1 MRLYGGNPVQKFE
14 IEVWEAEYIE
24 RSSFQLSTTWRFK
37 SLLEFEQDLGKIKNI
52 YICVKAEGISQLAR
66 HKNE

>member
-1 MRLYGGNPVQKFE
+1 MSKMRLYGGNPVQKFE

-37 SLLEFEQDLGKIKNI
+37 SLLEFEQDLGKNQEYI
-52 YICVKAEGISQLAR
+52 YLRQS
-66 HKNE
+66 